1 MKIILKELYNKLW
14 IIIKNENIKKD
25 KKNINELIIENNTN
39 EIKINDF
46 AGRQKNVKNNWFI
59 VIIYFSY

>member
-39 EIKINDF
+39 EIKINVF
-46 AGRQKNVKNNWFI
+46 TIRQKK
-59 VIIYFSY
+59 YKK